1 MTDRARHGAKIWWM
15 RRFPP
20 LTRVGWGIATFGHSR
35 PTAQT
40 VFGIGL
46 MGAGVVLKRNSRRKV
61 LYRGDIKPGSGT
73 HIRVY
78 EGDRIVH
85 DGSLGS

>member
-1 MTDRARHGAKIWWM
+1 MTDRARHSAKIWWM
-15 RRFPP
+15 RRLPP
-20 LTRVGWGIATFGHSR
+20 LTRVGWSIATFGHSR

-78 EGDRIVH
+78 KGDRIVH

>member
-1 MTDRARHGAKIWWM
+1 MTDRARHTATIWWR

-20 LTRVGWGIATFGHSR
+20 LTRIGWSIATSGNSR

-40 VFGIGL
+40 LFGFGL

-78 EGDRIVH
+78 KGNRTVY
-85 DGSLGS
+85 DGSLEG